1 MVETLNNVLQVIA
14 DAIMV
19 PDIVGLILL
28 LVISVWQ
35 FGSFLV
41 EYVMER
47 RKQKKANIPI
57 MIEEIHWRDWEH
69 MTAYVEESL
78 LLPYHKEVLTRLTK
92 VNDLPKAS
100 MLALAQRLLA
110 TAEARYE
117 KVASITDMA
126 AKLGPMLGL
135 LGTLIPLGPG
145 IMALSQGDTVT
156 LSSSLSVAFNTTI
169 AGVAVAAVCSI
180 ISNIRKRWYNDYM
193 VTLEALMEAIL
204 EEVKVDD

>member
-1 MVETLNNVLQVIA
+1 M
-14 DAIMV
+14 
-19 PDIVGLILL
+19 
-28 LVISVWQ
+28 
-35 FGSFLV
+35 
-41 EYVMER
+41 
-47 RKQKKANIPI
+47 
-57 MIEEIHWRDWEH
+57 
-69 MTAYVEESL
+69 
-78 LLPYHKEVLTRLTK
+78 
-92 VNDLPKAS
+92 
-100 MLALAQRLLA
+100 A